1 MTEKAERMTMSV
13 AEVALEL
20 GLNAKAVYALA
31 RTDDFPAF
39 HIGRKVRISREGLA
53 LWVAEQAKEAR

>member
-1 MTEKAERMTMSV
+1 MTAKAERLTMGV
-13 AEVALEL
+13 EEAAEEL
-20 GLNAKAVYALA
+20 GVNVKTVYLLA

-39 HIGRKVRISREGLA
+39 HIGRKVRISWEGLA

>member
-1 MTEKAERMTMSV
+1 MTEKAERMTMGA
-13 AEVALEL
+13 AEAALEL
-20 GLNAKAVYALA
+20 GLNIKVVYALA

-53 LWVAEQAKEAR
+53 LWIAERAKEAR

>member
-1 MTEKAERMTMSV
+1 MTEKAERMTMSADEASV
-13 AEVALEL
+13 EL
-20 GLNAKAVYALA
+20 GISIKSVYALA

-53 LWVAEQAKEAR
+53 LWIAEQAKEAR

>member
-1 MTEKAERMTMSV
+1 MTAKAERMTMSADEA
-13 AEVALEL
+13 AEEL
-20 GLNAKAVYALA
+20 GVNVKAVYALA